1 MYDAF
6 NSMEKYSFGK
16 AVSAVDVL
24 TTRYEDN
31 PDALLKVLFCV
42 VDLLKLY
49 KAQQYGS
56 IIQILKGNKSI
67 FSKESWNIQ
76 THNAF
81 ISRQMFVRLIGLP
94 VRVTKIIPLLIFCSA
109 A

>member
-1 MYDAF
+1 
-6 NSMEKYSFGK
+6 MEKYSFGK

-49 KAQQYGS
+49 KAQQYGN
-56 IIQILKGNKSI
+56 IIQILKGINPSSAKKAGI
-67 FSKESWNIQ
+67 FK
-76 THNAF
+76 
-81 ISRQMFVRLIGLP
+81 LIMI
-94 VRVTKIIPLLIFCSA
+94 RKRSLIA
-109 A
+109 